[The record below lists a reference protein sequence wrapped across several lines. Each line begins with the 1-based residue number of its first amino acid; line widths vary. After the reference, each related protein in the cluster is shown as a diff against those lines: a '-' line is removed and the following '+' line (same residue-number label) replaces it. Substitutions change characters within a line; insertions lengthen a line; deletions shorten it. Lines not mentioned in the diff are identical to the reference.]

1 MPDEAERKG
10 LGTPATRAGI
20 LEKLIKVGFLER
32 RKVKKTVHLVPSQ
45 TGMAL
50 ITVLPEQVQ
59 SPSMTAEWEHQ
70 LKEIERGTVK
80 PEAFL
85 SGIAGM
91 LTELTSHYE
100 AVKDASVLF
109 PGTKDSVGR
118 CPRCGGLVMELPKS
132 YSCENRD
139 CGFVIWKNAKFF
151 TAKRKQPTR
160 AFVTELLA
168 TGRARL
174 SGCYSEKTGKTYDA
188 VVMLD
193 DTGGRYVNFKM
204 EFEGGKRK

>member
-1 MPDEAERKG
+1 
-10 LGTPATRAGI
+10 
-20 LEKLIKVGFLER
+20 
-32 RKVKKTVHLVPSQ
+32 
-45 TGMAL
+45 
-50 ITVLPEQVQ
+50 
-59 SPSMTAEWEHQ
+59 
-70 LKEIERGTVK
+70 
-80 PEAFL
+80 
-85 SGIAGM
+85 
-91 LTELTSHYE
+91 
-100 AVKDASVLF
+100 
-109 PGTKDSVGR
+109 
-118 CPRCGGLVMELPKS
+118 MELPKS